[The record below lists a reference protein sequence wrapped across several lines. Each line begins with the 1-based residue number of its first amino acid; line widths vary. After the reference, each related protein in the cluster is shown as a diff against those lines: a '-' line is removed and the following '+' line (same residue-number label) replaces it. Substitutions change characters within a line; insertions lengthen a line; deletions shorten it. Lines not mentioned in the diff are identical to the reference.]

1 MNDIRLEIIVKTEVN
16 LEFKPVS
23 SWLNKHQNNN
33 AKKTPSNS
41 YEPKHITQPY
51 GSPKG
56 ITSDMGACTDTRSNK
71 QRKPEEGENVK
82 MSMSAPHPGFL
93 SILTISLVQLSDS

>member
-1 MNDIRLEIIVKTEVN
+1 MNVGSYLKQQITGVRHCIFKNSHPQVILMNDIRLEIIVKTEVN

-41 YEPKHITQPY
+41 CEPKHIT
-51 GSPKG
+51 
-56 ITSDMGACTDTRSNK
+56 
-71 QRKPEEGENVK
+71 
-82 MSMSAPHPGFL
+82 
-93 SILTISLVQLSDS
+93 

>member
-41 YEPKHITQPY
+41 CEPKHIT
-51 GSPKG
+51 
-56 ITSDMGACTDTRSNK
+56 
-71 QRKPEEGENVK
+71 
-82 MSMSAPHPGFL
+82 
-93 SILTISLVQLSDS
+93 